1 MFWADYFHIDGIR
14 VDAVAS
20 MLYLDYGKRSGEWR
34 PNKYGGHENIE
45 AIELLKSLNSAVISA
60 YPEIIMIAEE
70 STAWPL
76 VTKPPYVGGLGFH
89 FKWNMGW
96 MNDVLEYFST
106 DPFFRKHYHN
116 NLTFPLTYAFSENYI
131 LPFSHD
137 EVVHGKRSLIE
148 KQPGDYNM
156 KFSGLRAMLAYKIA
170 HPGKKLTFMGN
181 EFGQFIEWNYEKE
194 LDWQLLDFEAHRK
207 LHEFTR
213 ELNRLY
219 LKHSELWETEDS
231 WDGFQWVSLDDCDS
245 NIIAFRRIN
254 SKGSELYA
262 VCNFAPV
269 FRADYRIGVAKPGK
283 YAVIL
288 NSDDVKFGG
297 ESKVET
303 QIPEAEKI
311 PCGAYIYSVILNIPP
326 LSVLYF
332 KSRPESHGRE
342 SGHSSVTE

>member
-137 EVVHGKRSLIE
+137 EVVHGKRSL
-148 KQPGDYNM
+148 M
-156 KFSGLRAMLAYKIA
+156 KSSRA
-170 HPGKKLTFMGN
+170 
-181 EFGQFIEWNYEKE
+181 
-194 LDWQLLDFEAHRK
+194 
-207 LHEFTR
+207 
-213 ELNRLY
+213 
-219 LKHSELWETEDS
+219 
-231 WDGFQWVSLDDCDS
+231 
-245 NIIAFRRIN
+245 II
-254 SKGSELYA
+254 
-262 VCNFAPV
+262 
-269 FRADYRIGVAKPGK
+269 
-283 YAVIL
+283 
-288 NSDDVKFGG
+288 
-297 ESKVET
+297 T
-303 QIPEAEKI
+303 
-311 PCGAYIYSVILNIPP
+311 
-326 LSVLYF
+326 
-332 KSRPESHGRE
+332 
-342 SGHSSVTE
+342 